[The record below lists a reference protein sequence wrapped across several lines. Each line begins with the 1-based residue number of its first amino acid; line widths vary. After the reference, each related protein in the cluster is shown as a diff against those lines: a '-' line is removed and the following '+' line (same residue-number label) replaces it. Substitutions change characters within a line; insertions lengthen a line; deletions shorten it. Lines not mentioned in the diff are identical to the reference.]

1 MMAHASAGEA
11 GVTVAMRVA
20 AAVAVLDSQVQDLAQ
35 PCRLGGKGDEADGG
49 KQTVPHVLQPAK

>member
-20 AAVAVLDSQVQDLAQ
+20 ATRAVLDGQMQGLAQ
-35 PCRLGGKGDEADGG
+35 PRRLGGEGDEPDGG
-49 KQTVPHVLQPAK
+49 KQAVPHVLQPAE